1 MDKKKNVKSLLK
13 KVNGSNNTNLYKIG
27 DIFWVRLRKSGRT
40 LQKTLGTKSIS
51 EARIKRDLEIASF
64 LGKKA
69 SFQGGDLVCDKFEEW
84 INLMSVKSEGT
95 INSIKSQWNVHLKS
109 YFGGLH
115 LDEITESEWLRYV
128 TKKRETL
135 PSRKFFNDR
144 KYLSMFLN
152 WCHREGFIEKL
163 PKLSNVDPE
172 TKAGKVFSK
181 EEVDALILH
190 ANMDLQLQILMA
202 LTMGMRVGEILSLE
216 WNQID
221 FVHNVIHLPAHKTK
235 IRKARTFKVS
245 DICLNELKFKKLK
258 STSSFVFPSPKDPAQ
273 SVGKGGNKT
282 AWKNCKEA
290 AKVTGRFHDL
300 RHTFL
305 TNAFRAE
312 PNAALICHFAG
323 LSLEEAQKT
332 YLHFTIEDTLKIAN
346 IVTTETLK

>member
-1 MDKKKNVKSLLK
+1 MDKEKTSKSILK
-13 KVNGSNNTNLYKIG
+13 KVSGSVNKNIYKRG
-27 DIFWVRLRKSGRT
+27 DTFWIRFIKDGRV
-40 LQKTLGTKSIS
+40 LQKTLDTQSLT
-51 EARIKRDLEIASF
+51 EARTKRDDAIFSF
-64 LGKKA
+64 LGKKPTHK
-69 SFQGGDLVCDKFEEW
+69 GTDLVCDKFEEW
-84 INLMSVKSEGT
+84 ISLMSVKSEGT

-115 LDEITESEWLRYV
+115 LDEITESEWLKYV

-135 PSRKFFNDR
+135 PNRKFFNDR

-172 TKAGKVFSK
+172 IKAGKVFTK
-181 EEVDALILH
+181 DEIDALILH
-190 ANMDLQLQILMA
+190 SNMDLQLQILMA

-221 FVHNVIHLPAHKTK
+221 FIHCAIYLPAHKTK
-235 IRKARTFKVS
+235 IRKARSFKISNV
-245 DICLNELKFKKLK
+245 CLNELQFRKTK
-258 STSSFVFPSPKDPAQ
+258 SISSFVFSSPKNPSE

-282 AWKNCKEA
+282 SWRNCKKA
-290 AKVTGRFHDL
+290 SNVTGRFHDL

-312 PNAALICHFAG
+312 SNAALICHYAG
-323 LSLEEAQKT
+323 LSLEEAQRT

-346 IVTTETLK
+346 IVTTETII